1 MDQQVNIYSELN
13 LKIKVGKI
21 DINDLVRIKSY
32 IY

>member
-1 MDQQVNIYSELN
+1 MDQQVNISSELN
-13 LKIKVGKI
+13 LKIKIGKI

>member
-1 MDQQVNIYSELN
+1 MDKQVNISSELN

-21 DINDLVRIKSY
+21 DINDLVKIKSY

>member
-21 DINDLVRIKSY
+21 DINDLVKIKSY
-32 IY
+32 VY

>member
-1 MDQQVNIYSELN
+1 MDQQVNISSELN

-21 DINDLVRIKSY
+21 DINDLVKIKSY

>member
-21 DINDLVRIKSY
+21 DINDLVKIKSY